1 MYFFCGL
8 ILIIVR
14 GICVDSEMYF
24 IHFCFSIPRV
34 SKLFSIESG
43 SKYFRF
49 LRL

>member
-14 GICVDSEMYF
+14 GIRVDSEMYF
-24 IHFCFSIPRV
+24 IHFC
-34 SKLFSIESG
+34 LYQGLANFSIESG

-49 LRL
+49 LGL